1 MGCEK
6 YGISSHWFSCTKNL
20 LTAATRLV
28 GGSLEKDSESVT
40 FDTRDT
46 PAQLDLVE
54 TGAAA
59 TVETMKSASI
69 MKGLMLE
76 DDGGGGGNNDV
87 DDSLRAAVTRPS
99 HIGSGSFH
107 LQEDDSVEVETN
119 APSSS
124 SSSTLQHQHPAP
136 ATFASDALE
145 ETYGSLFSSDDFST
159 ADALLFSDD
168 NEEDDDACDNNA
180 IQVCVQCV

>member
-1 MGCEK
+1 
-6 YGISSHWFSCTKNL
+6 
-20 LTAATRLV
+20 LV

-54 TGAAA
+54 TGAAQ

-76 DDGGGGGNNDV
+76 DDDGGGNNDV

-107 LQEDDSVEVETN
+107 LQEDDSVEVETKT
-119 APSSS
+119 PSSS
-124 SSSTLQHQHPAP
+124 SSSSNTIQHQHPAP
-136 ATFASDALE
+136 ASLASDALE
-145 ETYGSLFSSDDFST
+145 ETFGSLLFASDDFST

-168 NEEDDDACDNNA
+168 NEEDDDACDTNA